1 MYPRLLSPDK
11 NSSVLLFGPRGTGKT
26 TWVQNYYPEALKF
39 DLLDSETYKE
49 FLAKPNRL
57 ANYIPPDF
65 TGQVIIDEIQR
76 IPELLNEVHRLIESR
91 KITFILTGSSA
102 RKLRRKGHNLLAG
115 RALNYHMHPLTA
127 LEMQTD
133 FSVER
138 ALVRGMLPMAQHD
151 NYEKYLQTYVQTY
164 LEQEILQEG
173 LTRNLSAFSR
183 FMEAA
188 SLSQGQVLNVSNV
201 AREAGIER
209 SVVTGYFEILRD
221 LLIGYFLPPFTKK
234 AKRRLIS
241 HPKFYYFDPGVY
253 HAVRPTGPYDAPKEL
268 GGISLETL
276 VHQQLNAV
284 NDLLELGY
292 KLYYFR
298 ASSGVEVDFVLYG
311 KNGIKAVEVKASERF
326 HDNMLT
332 GLKSFS
338 RDYPEAKLFLLYGGE
353 KKMYADGVTILPV
366 SEALSTLDKWLA
378 E

>member
-1 MYPRLLSPDK
+1 MYPRLLAPNKK
-11 NSSVLLFGPRGTGKT
+11 NSVLLFGPRATGKT
-26 TWVQNYYPEALKF
+26 TWAQTYYPDALKF
-39 DLLDSETYKE
+39 DLLDSGTYRE
-49 FLAKPNRL
+49 LLAKPNRL
-57 ANYIPPDF
+57 DSYIPPDF
-65 TGQVIIDEIQR
+65 KGQVLIDEIQR

-91 KITFILTGSSA
+91 KLVFILTGSSA

-115 RALNYHMHPLTA
+115 RAFSYHMYPLTA
-127 LEMQTD
+127 LEMKDD

-138 ALVRGMLPMAQHD
+138 ALVRGMLPMAQQD
-151 NYEKYLQTYVQTY
+151 DYEKYLHTYVQTY

-183 FMEAA
+183 FMEVA

-253 HAVRPTGPYDAPKEL
+253 HAIRPTGPYDMPGEL

-292 KLYYFR
+292 KMYYFR
-298 ASSGVEVDFVLYG
+298 TSTGVEVDFVLYG
-311 KNGIKAVEVKASERF
+311 KKGIKAIEVKANDRF
-326 HDNMLT
+326 QDNMLS
-332 GLKSFS
+332 GLKNFS
-338 RDYPEAKLFLLYGGE
+338 ADYPEAKLYLLYGGT
-353 KKMYADGVTILPV
+353 KKMYVDNVTILPIQ
-366 SEALSTLDKWLA
+366 EALLALDQWL
-378 E
+378 

>member
-1 MYPRLLSPDK
+1 MYARLLAPNKK
-11 NSSVLLFGPRGTGKT
+11 NSVLLFGPRATGKT
-26 TWVQNYYPEALKF
+26 TWALNYYPDALKL
-39 DLLDSETYKE
+39 DLLDSGTYRE
-49 FLAKPNRL
+49 LLAKPNRL
-57 ANYIPPDF
+57 ADYIPPDF
-65 TGQVIIDEIQR
+65 KGQVLIDEIQR

-91 KITFILTGSSA
+91 KLIFILTGSSA

-115 RALNYHMHPLTA
+115 RALSYHMHPLTA
-127 LEMQTD
+127 LEMKED
-133 FSVER
+133 FSVGR
-138 ALVRGMLPMAQHD
+138 ALVRGMLPMAQQED
-151 NYEKYLQTYVQTY
+151 YEKYLHTYVQTY

-183 FMEAA
+183 FMEVA

-253 HAVRPTGPYDAPKEL
+253 HAIRPTGPYDTPKEL
-268 GGISLETL
+268 GGISLEML
-276 VHQQLNAV
+276 VHQQINAV

-298 ASSGVEVDFVLYG
+298 TSTGVEVDFILYG
-311 KNGIKAVEVKASERF
+311 KNGIKAVEVKATDHF
-326 HDNMLT
+326 QDNMLA
-332 GLKSFS
+332 GLKNFS
-338 RDYPEAKLFLLYGGE
+338 ADYPEAKLYLLYGGT
-353 KKMYADGVTILPV
+353 KRMYVDNVIILPV
-366 SEALSTLDKWLA
+366 QEALLTLDKWL
-378 E
+378 

>member
-1 MYPRLLSPDK
+1 MYPRLLAPNKK
-11 NSSVLLFGPRGTGKT
+11 NSVLLFGPRATGKT
-26 TWVQNYYPEALKF
+26 TWAQTYYPDALKF
-39 DLLDSETYKE
+39 DLLDSGTYRE
-49 FLAKPNRL
+49 LLAKPNRL
-57 ANYIPPDF
+57 DSYIPPDF
-65 TGQVIIDEIQR
+65 KGQVLIDEIQR

-91 KITFILTGSSA
+91 KLVFILTGSSA

-115 RALNYHMHPLTA
+115 RAFSYHMYPLTA
-127 LEMQTD
+127 LEMKDD

-138 ALVRGMLPMAQHD
+138 ALVRGMLPMAQQD
-151 NYEKYLQTYVQTY
+151 DYEKYLHTYVQTY

-183 FMEAA
+183 FMEVA

-253 HAVRPTGPYDAPKEL
+253 HAIRPTGPYDMPGEL

-292 KLYYFR
+292 KMYYFR
-298 ASSGVEVDFVLYG
+298 TSTGVEVDFVLYG
-311 KNGIKAVEVKASERF
+311 KKGIKAIEVKANDRF
-326 HDNMLT
+326 QDNMLS
-332 GLKSFS
+332 GLKNFS
-338 RDYPEAKLFLLYGGE
+338 ADYPEAKLYLLYGGT
-353 KKMYADGVTILPV
+353 KKMYVDNVTILPIQ
-366 SEALSTLDKWLA
+366 EALLALDKWL
-378 E
+378 